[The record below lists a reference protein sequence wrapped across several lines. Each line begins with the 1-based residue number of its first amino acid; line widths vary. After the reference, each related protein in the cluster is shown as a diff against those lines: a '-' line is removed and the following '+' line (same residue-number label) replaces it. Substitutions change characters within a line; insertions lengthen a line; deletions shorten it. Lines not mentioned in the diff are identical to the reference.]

1 MEGQGYTPQGQE
13 AADPSKQSGTI
24 TVAWTGVGAIK
35 SDLDRTDIYLGIQPV
50 GLEKEEGEKLSL
62 REKSQ
67 EPYRQRNLST
77 LPNSQVFKAN
87 IMTGKK
93 C

>member
-13 AADPSKQSGTI
+13 SADPSPSSPGTV

-35 SDLDRTDIYLGIQPV
+35 SDLDRMEIYLGIQPV
-50 GLEKEEGEKLSL
+50 GLEKEEGQKLSL

-67 EPYRQRNLST
+67 
-77 LPNSQVFKAN
+77 
-87 IMTGKK
+87 
-93 C
+93 